1 MENLEKQFEQELS
14 ASRMQIELLRNQVL
28 LQYYTQLL
36 ELDPLLQPQEVKALM
51 SCINTLERYA
61 RKYDSKK
68 KHNDT
73 TQASSAIQQSARSDN
88 ENIDSI
94 PDNNQKQD
102 PCNLTIVNPLTIVK
116 ETSPHQIPLVRPV
129 KNQLP
134 KMIKATTPGN
144 PKGQR
149 KKKRKQNLA
158 QKQVQIVSNHS
169 QNQYFKTSDRIPI
182 KKYPGNQFR
191 MRYSLGVT
199 PTFCLNKRLKC
210 CGYLNPK
217 L

>member
-73 TQASSAIQQSARSDN
+73 TQASSATQQSARSDN
-88 ENIDSI
+88 ENID
-94 PDNNQKQD
+94 
-102 PCNLTIVNPLTIVK
+102 
-116 ETSPHQIPLVRPV
+116 
-129 KNQLP
+129 
-134 KMIKATTPGN
+134 
-144 PKGQR
+144 
-149 KKKRKQNLA
+149 
-158 QKQVQIVSNHS
+158 SNHS

>member
-73 TQASSAIQQSARSDN
+73 TQDSSETQQTARSDN

-94 PDNNQKQD
+94 PDNDPKQD

-116 ETSPHQIPLVRPV
+116 ETSTHQIPLVRPV

-134 KMIKATTPGN
+134 KTIKATTPGN
-144 PKGQR
+144 PKGKR
-149 KKKRKQNLA
+149 KKKRK
-158 QKQVQIVSNHS
+158 
-169 QNQYFKTSDRIPI
+169 
-182 KKYPGNQFR
+182 
-191 MRYSLGVT
+191 
-199 PTFCLNKRLKC
+199 
-210 CGYLNPK
+210 
-217 L
+217 

>member
-36 ELDPLLQPQEVKALM
+36 ELDPLLQTQEVKALM

-73 TQASSAIQQSARSDN
+73 TQDSSATQQSARSDN

-94 PDNNQKQD
+94 PDNDPKQD
-102 PCNLTIVNPLTIVK
+102 PCNLTTVNPLAIVK
-116 ETSPHQIPLVRPV
+116 ETSTYQIPLVRPV
-129 KNQLP
+129 KNQFP
-134 KMIKATTPGN
+134 KTIKATTPGH
-144 PKGQR
+144 PKGKIKPR
-149 KKKRKQNLA
+149 SETGPNCFEPFSKSIFQNL
-158 QKQVQIVSNHS
+158 QPNSNKKVSRKS
-169 QNQYFKTSDRIPI
+169 IPHAI
-182 KKYPGNQFR
+182 LIRGNTHF
-191 MRYSLGVT
+191 L
-199 PTFCLNKRLKC
+199 LE
-210 CGYLNPK
+210 
-217 L
+217 

>member
-36 ELDPLLQPQEVKALM
+36 ELDPLLQTQEVKALM

-73 TQASSAIQQSARSDN
+73 TQQSARSDN

-94 PDNNQKQD
+94 PDNDPKQD
-102 PCNLTIVNPLTIVK
+102 PCNLTTVNPLAIVK
-116 ETSPHQIPLVRPV
+116 ETSTYQIPLVRPV

-134 KMIKATTPGN
+134 KTIKATTPGN
-144 PKGQR
+144 PKGKR
-149 KKKRKQNLA
+149 KKKRK
-158 QKQVQIVSNHS
+158 
-169 QNQYFKTSDRIPI
+169 
-182 KKYPGNQFR
+182 
-191 MRYSLGVT
+191 
-199 PTFCLNKRLKC
+199 
-210 CGYLNPK
+210 
-217 L
+217 

>member
-73 TQASSAIQQSARSDN
+73 TQTSSATQQSARSDN

-94 PDNNQKQD
+94 PDNDPKQD
-102 PCNLTIVNPLTIVK
+102 PCNLTINPLTTVK
-116 ETSPHQIPLVRPV
+116 EVSTHQIPLVRPV

-144 PKGQR
+144 PKGKR
-149 KKKRKQNLA
+149 KKKRK
-158 QKQVQIVSNHS
+158 
-169 QNQYFKTSDRIPI
+169 
-182 KKYPGNQFR
+182 
-191 MRYSLGVT
+191 
-199 PTFCLNKRLKC
+199 
-210 CGYLNPK
+210 
-217 L
+217 

>member
-73 TQASSAIQQSARSDN
+73 TQASSATQQSARSDN

-94 PDNNQKQD
+94 PDNDPKQD
-102 PCNLTIVNPLTIVK
+102 PCNLKIVK
-116 ETSPHQIPLVRPV
+116 PQTIIKQKLLKKRV
-129 KNQLP
+129 KSR

-144 PKGQR
+144 PKGKR
-149 KKKRKQNLA
+149 KKKRK
-158 QKQVQIVSNHS
+158 
-169 QNQYFKTSDRIPI
+169 
-182 KKYPGNQFR
+182 
-191 MRYSLGVT
+191 
-199 PTFCLNKRLKC
+199 
-210 CGYLNPK
+210 
-217 L
+217 

>member
-1 MENLEKQFEQELS
+1 
-14 ASRMQIELLRNQVL
+14 
-28 LQYYTQLL
+28 
-36 ELDPLLQPQEVKALM
+36 M

-73 TQASSAIQQSARSDN
+73 TQASSATQQSARSDN

-129 KNQLP
+129 KINYLND
-134 KMIKATTPGN
+134 KGN
-144 PKGQR
+144 NARQSQR
-149 KKKRKQNLA
+149 KKEKE
-158 QKQVQIVSNHS
+158 
-169 QNQYFKTSDRIPI
+169 T
-182 KKYPGNQFR
+182 
-191 MRYSLGVT
+191 
-199 PTFCLNKRLKC
+199 
-210 CGYLNPK
+210 
-217 L
+217 

>member
-73 TQASSAIQQSARSDN
+73 T
-88 ENIDSI
+88 
-94 PDNNQKQD
+94 
-102 PCNLTIVNPLTIVK
+102 
-116 ETSPHQIPLVRPV
+116 
-129 KNQLP
+129 
-134 KMIKATTPGN
+134 
-144 PKGQR
+144 
-149 KKKRKQNLA
+149 
-158 QKQVQIVSNHS
+158 
-169 QNQYFKTSDRIPI
+169 
-182 KKYPGNQFR
+182 
-191 MRYSLGVT
+191 
-199 PTFCLNKRLKC
+199 
-210 CGYLNPK
+210 
-217 L
+217 

>member
-73 TQASSAIQQSARSDN
+73 TQDSSETQQSARSDN

-94 PDNNQKQD
+94 PD
-102 PCNLTIVNPLTIVK
+102 L
-116 ETSPHQIPLVRPV
+116 
-129 KNQLP
+129 
-134 KMIKATTPGN
+134 
-144 PKGQR
+144 
-149 KKKRKQNLA
+149 
-158 QKQVQIVSNHS
+158 
-169 QNQYFKTSDRIPI
+169 
-182 KKYPGNQFR
+182 
-191 MRYSLGVT
+191 SLIHI
-199 PTFCLNKRLKC
+199 
-210 CGYLNPK
+210 
-217 L
+217 

>member
-94 PDNNQKQD
+94 PDNNQKQ
-102 PCNLTIVNPLTIVK
+102 VNPLTIVK

-144 PKGQR
+144 PKGKR
-149 KKKRKQNLA
+149 KKKRK
-158 QKQVQIVSNHS
+158 
-169 QNQYFKTSDRIPI
+169 
-182 KKYPGNQFR
+182 
-191 MRYSLGVT
+191 
-199 PTFCLNKRLKC
+199 
-210 CGYLNPK
+210 
-217 L
+217 

>member
-36 ELDPLLQPQEVKALM
+36 ELDPLLQTQEVKALM

-73 TQASSAIQQSARSDN
+73 TQDSSATQQSARSDN

-94 PDNNQKQD
+94 PDNDPKQD
-102 PCNLTIVNPLTIVK
+102 PCNLTTVNPLAIVK
-116 ETSPHQIPLVRPV
+116 ETSPYQIPLVRPV

-144 PKGQR
+144 PKGKR
-149 KKKRKQNLA
+149 KKKRK
-158 QKQVQIVSNHS
+158 
-169 QNQYFKTSDRIPI
+169 
-182 KKYPGNQFR
+182 
-191 MRYSLGVT
+191 
-199 PTFCLNKRLKC
+199 
-210 CGYLNPK
+210 
-217 L
+217 

>member
-61 RKYDSKK
+61 RKYDSKRNIMIRHK
-68 KHNDT
+68 
-73 TQASSAIQQSARSDN
+73 ASSATQQSARSDN

-144 PKGQR
+144 PKGKR
-149 KKKRKQNLA
+149 KKKRK
-158 QKQVQIVSNHS
+158 
-169 QNQYFKTSDRIPI
+169 
-182 KKYPGNQFR
+182 
-191 MRYSLGVT
+191 
-199 PTFCLNKRLKC
+199 
-210 CGYLNPK
+210 
-217 L
+217 

>member
-36 ELDPLLQPQEVKALM
+36 ELDPLLHPQEVKALM

-73 TQASSAIQQSARSDN
+73 TQASSATQQSARSDN

-94 PDNNQKQD
+94 PDNDQKQD
-102 PCNLTIVNPLTIVK
+102 PCNLTIVNPLAIVK
-116 ETSPHQIPLVRPV
+116 
-129 KNQLP
+129 
-134 KMIKATTPGN
+134 
-144 PKGQR
+144 
-149 KKKRKQNLA
+149 
-158 QKQVQIVSNHS
+158 
-169 QNQYFKTSDRIPI
+169 KTSNRIPI

>member
-73 TQASSAIQQSARSDN
+73 TQDSS
-88 ENIDSI
+88 
-94 PDNNQKQD
+94 
-102 PCNLTIVNPLTIVK
+102 
-116 ETSPHQIPLVRPV
+116 ET
-129 KNQLP
+129 
-134 KMIKATTPGN
+134 
-144 PKGQR
+144 QR
-149 KKKRKQNLA
+149 
-158 QKQVQIVSNHS
+158 
-169 QNQYFKTSDRIPI
+169 
-182 KKYPGNQFR
+182 
-191 MRYSLGVT
+191 
-199 PTFCLNKRLKC
+199 
-210 CGYLNPK
+210 
-217 L
+217 

>member
-73 TQASSAIQQSARSDN
+73 TQDSS
-88 ENIDSI
+88 
-94 PDNNQKQD
+94 
-102 PCNLTIVNPLTIVK
+102 
-116 ETSPHQIPLVRPV
+116 ET
-129 KNQLP
+129 
-134 KMIKATTPGN
+134 
-144 PKGQR
+144 
-149 KKKRKQNLA
+149 
-158 QKQVQIVSNHS
+158 
-169 QNQYFKTSDRIPI
+169 
-182 KKYPGNQFR
+182 
-191 MRYSLGVT
+191 
-199 PTFCLNKRLKC
+199 
-210 CGYLNPK
+210 
-217 L
+217 

>member
-73 TQASSAIQQSARSDN
+73 HKPLRQHSNRHAAI
-88 ENIDSI
+88 
-94 PDNNQKQD
+94 
-102 PCNLTIVNPLTIVK
+102 T
-116 ETSPHQIPLVRPV
+116 
-129 KNQLP
+129 
-134 KMIKATTPGN
+134 
-144 PKGQR
+144 
-149 KKKRKQNLA
+149 
-158 QKQVQIVSNHS
+158 
-169 QNQYFKTSDRIPI
+169 KT
-182 KKYPGNQFR
+182 
-191 MRYSLGVT
+191 
-199 PTFCLNKRLKC
+199 
-210 CGYLNPK
+210 
-217 L
+217 

>member
-73 TQASSAIQQSARSDN
+73 TQASSATQQSARSDN

-94 PDNNQKQD
+94 PDNDQKQD

-134 KMIKATTPGN
+134 KMIKATTYKVRLRLG
-144 PKGQR
+144 
-149 KKKRKQNLA
+149 
-158 QKQVQIVSNHS
+158 
-169 QNQYFKTSDRIPI
+169 T
-182 KKYPGNQFR
+182 QFACIFPPCR
-191 MRYSLGVT
+191 
-199 PTFCLNKRLKC
+199 P
-210 CGYLNPK
+210 
-217 L
+217 

>member
-73 TQASSAIQQSARSDN
+73 TQASSATQQSARSDN

-94 PDNNQKQD
+94 PDNDQKQD
-102 PCNLTIVNPLTIVK
+102 PCNLTIVNPLAIVK
-116 ETSPHQIPLVRPV
+116 ETSTHRIPLVRPV

-144 PKGQR
+144 PKGKR
-149 KKKRKQNLA
+149 KKEKE
-158 QKQVQIVSNHS
+158 
-169 QNQYFKTSDRIPI
+169 T
-182 KKYPGNQFR
+182 
-191 MRYSLGVT
+191 
-199 PTFCLNKRLKC
+199 
-210 CGYLNPK
+210 
-217 L
+217 

>member
-36 ELDPLLQPQEVKALM
+36 ELDPLLQTQEVKALM

-73 TQASSAIQQSARSDN
+73 TQDSSATQQSARSDN

-94 PDNNQKQD
+94 PENDPKQD
-102 PCNLTIVNPLTIVK
+102 PCNLTTVNPLAIVK
-116 ETSPHQIPLVRPV
+116 ETSTYQIPLVRPV

-144 PKGQR
+144 PKGKR
-149 KKKRKQNLA
+149 KKKRK
-158 QKQVQIVSNHS
+158 
-169 QNQYFKTSDRIPI
+169 
-182 KKYPGNQFR
+182 
-191 MRYSLGVT
+191 
-199 PTFCLNKRLKC
+199 
-210 CGYLNPK
+210 
-217 L
+217 

>member
-36 ELDPLLQPQEVKALM
+36 ELDPLLQPHEVKALM

-73 TQASSAIQQSARSDN
+73 TQASSATQQSARSDN

-144 PKGQR
+144 PKGKR
-149 KKKRKQNLA
+149 KKKRK
-158 QKQVQIVSNHS
+158 
-169 QNQYFKTSDRIPI
+169 
-182 KKYPGNQFR
+182 
-191 MRYSLGVT
+191 
-199 PTFCLNKRLKC
+199 
-210 CGYLNPK
+210 
-217 L
+217 

>member
-36 ELDPLLQPQEVKALM
+36 ELDPLLQTQEVKALM

-73 TQASSAIQQSARSDN
+73 TQDSSATQQSARSDN

-94 PDNNQKQD
+94 PDNDPKQD
-102 PCNLTIVNPLTIVK
+102 PCNLTTVNPLAIVK
-116 ETSPHQIPLVRPV
+116 ETSTYQIPLVRPV

-134 KMIKATTPGN
+134 KTIKATTPGN
-144 PKGQR
+144 PKGKR
-149 KKKRKQNLA
+149 KKNLA

-169 QNQYFKTSDRIPI
+169 QNQYFKTSNRIPI

>member
-73 TQASSAIQQSARSDN
+73 TQDSSETQQSARSDN
-88 ENIDSI
+88 ENID
-94 PDNNQKQD
+94 
-102 PCNLTIVNPLTIVK
+102 L
-116 ETSPHQIPLVRPV
+116 
-129 KNQLP
+129 
-134 KMIKATTPGN
+134 
-144 PKGQR
+144 
-149 KKKRKQNLA
+149 
-158 QKQVQIVSNHS
+158 
-169 QNQYFKTSDRIPI
+169 
-182 KKYPGNQFR
+182 
-191 MRYSLGVT
+191 SLIHI
-199 PTFCLNKRLKC
+199 
-210 CGYLNPK
+210 
-217 L
+217 

>member
-1 MENLEKQFEQELS
+1 MENLEKQFEHELS

-36 ELDPLLQPQEVKALM
+36 ELDPLLQTQEVFALL

-73 TQASSAIQQSARSDN
+73 TQASSATQQSARSDN

-94 PDNNQKQD
+94 PDNDPKQD
-102 PCNLTIVNPLTIVK
+102 PCNLTIVNPLAIVK

-134 KMIKATTPGN
+134 KKINTKKEKKYANKFHESNSFIHRSPNSNAPNG
-144 PKGQR
+144 
-149 KKKRKQNLA
+149 KKRNRSA
-158 QKQVQIVSNHS
+158 PAI
-169 QNQYFKTSDRIPI
+169 
-182 KKYPGNQFR
+182 
-191 MRYSLGVT
+191 
-199 PTFCLNKRLKC
+199 
-210 CGYLNPK
+210 
-217 L
+217 